1 MSKAIDPFE
10 EFLRKKKVKMLE
22 EKFRRERAAEE
33 GAADVEEEEDARI
46 QEEVDDFFES
56 GQSAGAEL
64 FSKVQDLSDDKVEEI
79 KDALEDVFEKEA
91 ATPHT
96 EEVPADE
103 PFVRFFKKVQNEFDD
118 EAPAPPAAAEPAA
131 PAVAEP
137 PPAAET
143 KPPPPAA
150 TEPPPPAAT
159 KPPPAAKTA
168 PRKKKK
174 KKAEPP
180 KPAPAPADAASRESI
195 AVEISSHE
203 PADEPAQ
210 ESSGRLNLVDMLL
223 AGNDASEELERR
235 IEVLCRLV
243 AKLVERTELPESEIV
258 EALIKS
264 GVEF

>member
-33 GAADVEEEEDARI
+33 EAAEGEEEGDTRL
-46 QEEVDDFFES
+46 QEEMDDFFES
-56 GQSAGAEL
+56 GQTAGAEL
-64 FSKVQDLSDDKVEEI
+64 FSKAKDLSDEKVDEI
-79 KDALEDVFEKEA
+79 KDALEDVFEKEV
-91 ATPHT
+91 ATPQT

-103 PFVRFFKKVQNEFDD
+103 PFVHFFKKVQTDFDD
-118 EAPAPPAAAEPAA
+118 EPPAS
-131 PAVAEP
+131 PAVQ
-137 PPAAET
+137 
-143 KPPPPAA
+143 
-150 TEPPPPAAT
+150 EPPPPAVEEPPPPPAKKPAAKKPAAKKRAT
-159 KPPPAAKTA
+159 KPAVKE
-168 PRKKKK
+168 K
-174 KKAEPP
+174 
-180 KPAPAPADAASRESI
+180 KPAPPPVAATPVEAPSRESI

-203 PADEPAQ
+203 PLDEPGPERA
-210 ESSGRLNLVDMLL
+210 GRLNLVDMLL
-223 AGNDASEELERR
+223 AGNDESDELGRR